1 MGSGIAWYPSER
13 LMLRADASLLMWR
26 LRTPPGFRA
35 PERNIEG
42 VAEKEWVSG
51 PSFTLGAAIRF

>member
-1 MGSGIAWYPSER
+1 
-13 LMLRADASLLMWR
+13 MLRADLSLLMWR

-42 VAEKEWVSG
+42 APEKEWVSG
-51 PSFTLGAAIRF
+51 PSFTLGAAFRF